1 MINIPTDAD
10 QILIDRMAASF
21 TRYDLTDRL
30 RLLQVAMNAGF
41 TRQEFERLGFDAVEK
56 AARTRRRVTPHLI
69 SDVFAKSTATDH
81 TLGVIAVCLCAS
93 LAGAFHY
100 ALPLVWA
107 VLV

>member
-10 QILIDRMAASF
+10 LILIDRMAASF
-21 TRYDLTDRL
+21 TRYDLTDRF

-56 AARTRRRVTPHLI
+56 AAQTRRRATPHLI
-69 SDVFAKSTATDH
+69 SEAFAKSATADH

-93 LAGAFHY
+93 LAGVFHY
-100 ALPLVWA
+100 ALPLVWS